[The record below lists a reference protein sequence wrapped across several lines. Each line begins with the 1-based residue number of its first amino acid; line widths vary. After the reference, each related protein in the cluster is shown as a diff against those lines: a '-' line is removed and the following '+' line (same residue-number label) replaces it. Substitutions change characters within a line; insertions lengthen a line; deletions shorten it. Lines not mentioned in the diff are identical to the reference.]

1 MTTQAFEQFRSQVS
15 TNPALQAAVAACF
28 TSATSS
34 DSNGSNGF
42 TKLAALG
49 KSHGFDFTEAQARQA
64 TAAGTATLSDF
75 ELELVSGGN
84 SEDTKRKLFADHP
97 T

>member
-1 MTTQAFEQFRSQVS
+1 MTTHAFEQFRYQVS
-15 TNPALQAAVAACF
+15 TNPALQAALAACF
-28 TSATSS
+28 SSPASS
-34 DSNGSNGF
+34 DSNGF
-42 TKLAALG
+42 TKLAALA

-64 TAAGTATLSDF
+64 TSAGTATLSDF